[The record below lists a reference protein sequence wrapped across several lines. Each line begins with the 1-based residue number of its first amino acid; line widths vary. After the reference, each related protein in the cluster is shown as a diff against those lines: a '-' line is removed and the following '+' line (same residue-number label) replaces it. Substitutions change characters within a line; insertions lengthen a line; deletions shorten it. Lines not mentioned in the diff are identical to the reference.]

1 MTAHAKLSAS
11 GAHRWMNCPGSVKAE
26 EGLKEST
33 SPFAEEG
40 TRAHDLMEMMLTGK
54 PIRVGAYD
62 LEMWEYVE
70 SYVSYVLGQKK
81 PGDALFIERR
91 VNFSEWVPDGFGT
104 SDAIVLN
111 DTKLSV
117 IDLKFGK
124 GHRVEAHSNM
134 QPTMVLNYIIK
145 A

>member
-33 SPFAEEG
+33 SSFAEEG
-40 TRAHDLMEMMLTGK
+40 TKAHDLMEMMLTGK

-81 PGDALFIERR
+81 PATPC
-91 VNFSEWVPDGFGT
+91 S
-104 SDAIVLN
+104 
-111 DTKLSV
+111 
-117 IDLKFGK
+117 
-124 GHRVEAHSNM
+124 
-134 QPTMVLNYIIK
+134 
-145 A
+145 